1 MLTSTS
7 PNNEVAK
14 LPLKRLVVPLTSK
27 SDDLT
32 TLSATAP
39 EAKTAP
45 ARTAVLK
52 EPDNII

>member
-45 ARTAVLK
+45 ARTTVLK